1 MAKGIT
7 KKNNRR
13 LKRQI
18 RKTVGGLLMASAIVV
33 AAIPVP
39 DVAATPLENSKP
51 ASKVWIWDN
60 VQTPTEGEPTGRPTG
75 KPSDSIAS
83 YCENT
88 IPYVPDN
95 SIVYTSGDGRFQ
107 FAYVDP
113 GSGIKVAVILNYNPT
128 VLTDSTLTIPNTME
142 AFRKYKTT
150 STEGYYC
157 LVTQDDEFMFYDV
170 YEQDKDSSDRLLYT
184 VPEIKYDDDKH
195 KVPEGDTVHHI
206 GDSIVVNKDQLVTR
220 DGGLVYVE
228 KETVTDEEG
237 KVSEVE
243 KIYSVDPLMVTHQKP
258 CYYEQ
263 RELWGDKDDTELY
276 YQKKGTV
283 SEEKPDGE
291 LLHPMEQNH
300 YRIDASVKYIGQQF
314 IEAETDSYGNLTGWK
329 VTGEYRDEPNDGV
342 FANNANITNLII
354 GENLAGISDYA
365 FQGCSTLQ
373 SVTFGNN
380 LTTIGNGAFAN
391 CIRLSNCEMASN
403 SNIQALGKDAFYNCT
418 ALTSISVPVN
428 VKAIGDSCFEGCSR
442 LQNVD
447 LCGGSEFDTM
457 LSTIGNS
464 AFKNCSSLSSV
475 TFPTQ
480 YNENNIQIGIF
491 EGCISLQYVKVPNK
505 DANFVEDSNSD
516 GYTFKKFKENVPESF
531 YFWGADTK
539 TNDRNNRSS
548 LHVTANDNEIAYKYW
563 DQNVYEV
570 VVAEDPT
577 DPMSPKITYQ
587 VNDQNELV
595 KIWREREPKNVII
608 PKTIGPYGISS
619 IGTGCFNDACSIEC
633 VTIPETVINIAEG
646 AFKGS
651 HNLKT
656 VIFTDATTIQSI
668 GNDAFKTQEASC
680 GDTLKKDD
688 PDTPDINEGPSLT
701 FVGAMMN
708 SAGEDTVPFIYAM
721 NGISNINNSN
731 QEKIWI
737 TCHSGWPTNLEVQ
750 YYYDPISNS
759 GEAQLIGYPRYDMIQ
774 DTASAMQW
782 VHKLPYR
789 TDENEESYLNMVI
802 NATKYYQASDE
813 EKKNMTQPTEN
824 EMAIVNAALNVVVP
838 NSVDSIKPGLFSGY
852 IADKDGELKESEA
865 DGSGEWDK
873 VTNFLRAGSSESL
886 SKPDTDIQTIV
897 LNGVKKVDPFT
908 FKNCSSLREAAI
920 IGPSY
925 IDYYAFDGLD
935 DDRNLVLDSGE
946 TRKDMQLQTVTL
958 GTNLTDTGKRPF
970 RGCENLTT
978 VTCLDSDFSYNN
990 GIIYRNTGSG
1000 TEVVECLESRGAVGG
1015 IGSYSVGPEELAG
1028 VTSIKEEA
1036 FADCD
1041 DVGKVD
1047 LSVTV
1052 VDTIPEGCF
1061 KETDDL
1067 NSVVLPDTV
1076 KSIEAESFKDSSLRL
1091 LTIPGTQ
1098 SYIAQDAFMTG
1109 DWVTKPSDREVNPG
1123 TEAAKKQQTIIFECL
1138 EGTTADRYA
1147 KEYWYINPEYGRVYL
1162 EHMVYFWDYPD
1173 YPDTSNKELF
1183 YKVKVKDGEDAV
1195 PPTETPSHTGYP
1207 FSRWT
1212 DYTNVTR
1219 DIDVYP
1225 VFGANV
1231 YAVTFLSYDGST
1243 IGEVQYIEEGKSAI
1257 PPTPPVREGY
1267 TFDKWSQDWNNVTED
1282 RNIVALYT
1290 DNSGDASRHQVIF
1303 YDYDG
1308 TTIISKQSVN
1318 DGEAAIEPKSPT
1330 RSGYT
1335 FIGWVPSDFS
1345 KVEKDMNIV
1354 ANYEKNTSSGGSG
1367 SGSGSGSS
1375 SDSKSNASSSASPS
1389 ASPEVTKYTVSVSGG
1404 SGSGSYP
1411 AGAIV
1416 AINAYF
1422 LGDGQNFDKWTTSTA
1437 GVGFANPNASSTTFT
1452 MPAANVAITATYKTG
1467 SGSSGST
1474 GGNGSGSGGSG
1485 GSSTAN
1491 TNSGSTVQV
1500 TKPGISNTGLAGA
1513 TVSGATDNFIIK
1525 VSEDQSAADAA
1536 VAALQA
1542 KYGDLSRI
1550 KYFPMDISLYDSTGR
1565 TKIAD
1570 TSGISVNITLP
1581 LPDEL
1586 VQYAGNNKIAAVSN
1600 GSLEDLSARFT
1611 TIDGVP
1617 CINFTATHF
1626 SPYVIY
1632 VDTANL
1638 TAGTID
1644 TTPKTGDPI
1653 HPKWFLAIGMA
1664 CISLILF
1671 FKKDKAVV
1679 RPKRA

>member
-13 LKRQI
+13 LKRRI
-18 RKTVGGLLMASAIVV
+18 RKTVGGLLMISAIVV
-33 AAIPVP
+33 AALPVP
-39 DVAATPLENSKP
+39 DVVATPLEDSKP

-60 VQTPTEGEPTGRPTG
+60 VQTSPAGRPTG
-75 KPSDSIAS
+75 KPADSIAPF
-83 YCENT
+83 CENT
-88 IPYVPDN
+88 IPYVPDD
-95 SIVYTSGDGRFQ
+95 STVYTSGDGRFQ

-113 GSGIKVAVILNYNPT
+113 GSGIKAAVILNYNPT

-170 YEQDKDSSDRLLYT
+170 YEQDKDASDRLLYT

-195 KVPEGDTVHHI
+195 KVPVGDTVHHI

-220 DGGLVYVE
+220 DGVLVYVE
-228 KETVTDEEG
+228 KETVTDAEG
-237 KVSEVE
+237 KESEVE
-243 KIYSVDPLMVTHQKP
+243 RVYSVDPLMVTHQKP

-263 RELWGDKDDTELY
+263 RELWGNKDDTELY

-314 IEAETDSYGNLTGWK
+314 IVADTDSDGNLTGWHVK
-329 VTGEYRDEPNDGV
+329 TGEYRDEPNDGV
-342 FANNANITNLII
+342 FANNANITNLVI
-354 GENLAGISDYA
+354 GENLSGISDYA

-447 LCGGSEFDTM
+447 LCGGSELDTM

-464 AFKNCSSLSSV
+464 TFKNCSSLSSV

-480 YNENNIQIGIF
+480 YSENNIQIGVF
-491 EGCISLQYVKVPNK
+491 EGCSSLQYVKVPNK
-505 DANFVEDSNSD
+505 DANFVEDSNPD

-570 VVAEDPT
+570 VVAEDP
-577 DPMSPKITYQ
+577 DVPGSPKITYQ

-595 KIWREREPKNVII
+595 KIWREGEPKNVVI

-633 VTIPETVINIAEG
+633 VTIPDTVTNIAEG
-646 AFKGS
+646 AFMGS

-656 VIFTDATTIQSI
+656 VIYLDATTIQSI
-668 GNDAFKTQEASC
+668 GKDAFKTQVVTCEHASSLS
-680 GDTLKKDD
+680 DK
-688 PDTPDINEGPSLT
+688 PSLT

-708 SAGEDTVPFIYAM
+708 GAGEDTVPFIYAM
-721 NGISNINNSN
+721 NGVSNINNPN
-731 QEKIWI
+731 QEKVWI

-750 YYYDPISNS
+750 YNYDPISNT
-759 GEAQLIGYPRYDMIQ
+759 GEAQLIGYPRYDMIK
-774 DTASAMQW
+774 DEASAKEW
-782 VHKLPYR
+782 VKNLPYVM
-789 TDENEESYLNMVI
+789 TTSDETMYENMVLK
-802 NATKYYQASDE
+802 ATRYYQASEE
-813 EKKNMTQPTEN
+813 EKKTLPQPTEN
-824 EMAIVNAALNVVVP
+824 EMAIVNATLNVVVP
-838 NSVDSIKPGLFSGY
+838 NSVDSIKSGLFSGY
-852 IADKDGELKESEA
+852 VEDEES
-865 DGSGEWDK
+865 DTGWKKVNNVKIVGSGGGVEEK
-873 VTNFLRAGSSESL
+873 
-886 SKPDTDIQTIV
+886 SKPDTYIQRVI
-897 LNGVKKVDPFT
+897 LNGVNEIEPYA
-908 FKNCSSLREAAI
+908 FKNCTSLSEASV
-920 IGPSY
+920 IGPEY
-925 IDYYAFDGLD
+925 IDDYAFDGLD
-935 DDRNLVLDSGE
+935 DDKDVVFDSGVP
-946 TRKDMQLQTVTL
+946 TTMQLQTVTL
-958 GTNLTDTGKRPF
+958 GTNLVDTGKRPF
-970 RGCENLTT
+970 RGCENLIA
-978 VTCLDSDFSYNN
+978 VACLDSDFSYNN
-990 GIIYRNTGSG
+990 GIIYRNAGSG
-1000 TEVVECLESRGAVGG
+1000 TEIVECLESRGAVGG
-1015 IGSYSVGPEELAG
+1015 IGSYSVGPDELAG
-1028 VTSIKEEA
+1028 VNSIKEEA

-1047 LSVTV
+1047 LSATV

-1061 KETDDL
+1061 KETNDL

-1109 DWVTKPSDREVNPG
+1109 DWVTKPSDREINPG
-1123 TEAAKKQQTIIFECL
+1123 TEASKKQQTIIFECI

-1147 KEYWYINPEYGRVYL
+1147 KEYWYISPEYGKVYL
-1162 EHMVYFWDYPD
+1162 EHTVYFWDYPN
-1173 YPDTSNKELF
+1173 YPDTANKELF
-1183 YKVKVKDGEDAV
+1183 YKEKVKDGEDAV
-1195 PPTETPSHTGYP
+1195 PPAETPSHTGYP

-1225 VFGANV
+1225 VFGANK
-1231 YAVTFLSYDGST
+1231 YAVTFVDSVDGKTLS
-1243 IGEVQYIEEGKSAI
+1243 VQYVEDGKSA
-1257 PPTPPVREGY
+1257 TPPEVPEHKGY
-1267 TFDKWSQDWNNVTED
+1267 TFNKWSRDWYNITED
-1282 RNIVALYT
+1282 CIISALYT
-1290 DNSGDASRHQVIF
+1290 DDSGDSKRHTVTF
-1303 YDYDG
+1303 YNDDG
-1308 TTIISKQSVN
+1308 TVIVTQYVN
-1318 DGEAAIEPKSPT
+1318 DGEAAVEPKSPT
-1330 RSGYT
+1330 KSGYT
-1335 FIGWVPSDFS
+1335 FKGWIPSDFS
-1345 KVEKDMNIV
+1345 KVTKDMVIV
-1354 ANYEKNTSSGGSG
+1354 ASYEKNSSSGGG
-1367 SGSGSGSS
+1367 GSS
-1375 SDSKSNASSSASPS
+1375 DPKSSASPS
-1389 ASPEVTKYTVSVSGG
+1389 TSPGASATPQVTKYTVSVSGG

-1422 LGDGQNFDKWTTSTA
+1422 LGEGQNFDKWTSSTA
-1437 GVGFANPNASSTTFT
+1437 GVGFANPSASSTTFT

-1467 SGSSGST
+1467 STSSGTAGTSGSSGGSSSGSSGS
-1474 GGNGSGSGGSG
+1474 
-1485 GSSTAN
+1485 SSSN
-1491 TNSGSTVQV
+1491 TNAGSTVQV

-1513 TVSGATDNFIIK
+1513 TVSGATDNFVIK
-1525 VSEDQSAADAA
+1525 VSENQSAADAA

-1617 CINFTATHF
+1617 CISFTATHF

-1644 TTPKTGDPI
+1644 ATPKTGDPI

-1679 RPKRA
+1679 TPKRA